1 MLMDTNDVTTDVS
14 ISTLRSEIDNNDDD
28 DIPSDKKWYYDT
40 TNQVTT
46 VGYPGYELVD
56 LTKADSGETEFT
68 NKFKNTMTTKSH
80 YVHRQIPR
88 KTYIHSR

>member
-1 MLMDTNDVTTDVS
+1 MDTNDVTTDVS
-14 ISTLRSEIDNNDDD
+14 ISTLRSEIDKNDDDD

-40 TNQVTT
+40 VRSVGIHDKLDDWLRDQTKTNQVTT

-68 NKFKNTMTTKSH
+68 NKFKNT
-80 YVHRQIPR
+80 
-88 KTYIHSR
+88 